1 MLYVCTDLTNFSEF
15 CKTFSKTHEELK
27 LIDLSK
33 ISSNNLAEECDSI
46 VKHHK
51 SCCVFLGYLEPG
63 WMLEMPHQTRL
74 RKLIRTF
81 PVALVTHYVES
92 IPYSWKNEI
101 DILYTPKPLNKNGH
115 SDIINDGCALQH

>member
-63 WMLEMPHQTRL
+63 WMREMPHQTRL

>member
-1 MLYVCTDLTNFSEF
+1 MLYVCTDLTKFSEF
-15 CKTFSKTHEELK
+15 CRSFSKTHEDIK
-27 LIDLSK
+27 FIDLSK
-33 ISSNNLAEECDSI
+33 ISSSNLADECESI

-63 WMLEMPHQTRL
+63 WMLEMPHQTRI

-81 PVALVTHYVES
+81 PVGLVTHYIES

-101 DILYTPKPLNKNGH
+101 DVLYTADALNKNG
-115 SDIINDGCALQH
+115 DPNTINDGCALQH